1 MDNKLTPKQRAFA
14 DYYIETGN
22 ATEAARRAG
31 YKKPNVQGSQNL
43 EKLSIKS
50 YIEERVKA
58 SDEKR
63 IAKGEEV
70 LEYLTKVMRGEE
82 KDQFGL
88 DASLQDRTKAAELLG
103 KRYRLFTEKVEL
115 EGSIPVQI
123 VDDISFLTILAD
135 EHPSPS
141 PSTTTTSSFS
151 SFLITDVR
159 YCMTSS
165 ALAMLSFSIFLSCS
179 SI

>member
-1 MDNKLTPKQRAFA
+1 MDKKLTPKQKAFA

-58 SDEKR
+58 LDEKR

-70 LEYLTKVMRGEE
+70 LQYLTKVMRGEE

-88 DASLQDRTKAAELLG
+88 DPSLQDRTKAAELLG
-103 KRYRLFTEKVEL
+103 KRYRLFVDKVEQKVDATVSSTAKL
-115 EGSIPVQI
+115 DSILNQL
-123 VDDISFLTILAD
+123 DD
-135 EHPSPS
+135 EE
-141 PSTTTTSSFS
+141 
-151 SFLITDVR
+151 
-159 YCMTSS
+159 
-165 ALAMLSFSIFLSCS
+165 
-179 SI
+179 

>member
-1 MDNKLTPKQRAFA
+1 MDNKKLTPKQKAFA
-14 DYYIETGN
+14 DYYIELGN

-50 YIEERVKA
+50 YINERINVL
-58 SDEKR
+58 DEKR

-70 LEYLTKVMRGEE
+70 LEYLTNVMRGKE

-103 KRYRLFTEKVEL
+103 KRYRLFVDKVEKDTN
-115 EGSIPVQI
+115 VN
-123 VDDISFLTILAD
+123 VN
-135 EHPSPS
+135 
-141 PSTTTTSSFS
+141 STTK
-151 SFLITDVR
+151 LD
-159 YCMTSS
+159 
-165 ALAMLSFSIFLSCS
+165 SILNQLKDDDNE
-179 SI
+179 

>member
-1 MDNKLTPKQRAFA
+1 MDKKLTPKQKAFA

-103 KRYRLFTEKVEL
+103 KRYRLFVDKVEQKVNVNSTTKLDSILQQL
-115 EGSIPVQI
+115 E
-123 VDDISFLTILAD
+123 VDDN
-135 EHPSPS
+135 E
-141 PSTTTTSSFS
+141 
-151 SFLITDVR
+151 
-159 YCMTSS
+159 
-165 ALAMLSFSIFLSCS
+165 
-179 SI
+179 

>member
-1 MDNKLTPKQRAFA
+1 MVNKLTPKQRAFA

-31 YKKPNVQGSQNL
+31 YKGKNINRIASENL
-43 EKLSIKS
+43 SKLDIKQ
-50 YIEERVKA
+50 YIDERLAKIE
-58 SDEKR
+58 DER

-103 KRYRLFTEKVEL
+103 KRYRLFVDKVEQKVDVNSTTKLDSILQQL
-115 EGSIPVQI
+115 E
-123 VDDISFLTILAD
+123 VDDN
-135 EHPSPS
+135 E
-141 PSTTTTSSFS
+141 
-151 SFLITDVR
+151 
-159 YCMTSS
+159 
-165 ALAMLSFSIFLSCS
+165 
-179 SI
+179 

>member
-1 MDNKLTPKQRAFA
+1 MDNKKLTPKQKAFA
-14 DYYIETGN
+14 DYYIELGN
-22 ATEAARRAG
+22 ATEAARIAG

-50 YIEERVKA
+50 YIDERINVL
-58 SDEKR
+58 DEKR

-103 KRYRLFTEKVEL
+103 KRYRLFVDKVEKD
-115 EGSIPVQI
+115 SNVN
-123 VDDISFLTILAD
+123 VN
-135 EHPSPS
+135 
-141 PSTTTTSSFS
+141 STTK
-151 SFLITDVR
+151 LD
-159 YCMTSS
+159 
-165 ALAMLSFSIFLSCS
+165 SILNQLKDDDDE
-179 SI
+179 

>member
-31 YKKPNVQGSQNL
+31 YKGKNINRIASENL
-43 EKLSIKS
+43 SKLDIKQ
-50 YIEERVKA
+50 YIDERLAKIE
-58 SDEKR
+58 DER

-70 LEYLTKVMRGEE
+70 LQYLTRVMRGEE

-103 KRYRLFTEKVEL
+103 KRYRLFVDKVEQKVNVNSTTKLDSILQQL
-115 EGSIPVQI
+115 E
-123 VDDISFLTILAD
+123 VDDN
-135 EHPSPS
+135 E
-141 PSTTTTSSFS
+141 
-151 SFLITDVR
+151 
-159 YCMTSS
+159 
-165 ALAMLSFSIFLSCS
+165 
-179 SI
+179 

>member
-1 MDNKLTPKQRAFA
+1 MDKKLSPKQKAFA

-50 YIEERVKA
+50 YIEERIKA
-58 SDEKR
+58 TDEAR
-63 IAKGEEV
+63 IAKGNEV

-88 DASLQDRTKAAELLG
+88 DATISDRTKAAELLG
-103 KRYRLFTEKVEL
+103 KRYRLFTDKMEVTGEVPVVISGGDKL
-115 EGSIPVQI
+115 E
-123 VDDISFLTILAD
+123 D
-135 EHPSPS
+135 
-141 PSTTTTSSFS
+141 
-151 SFLITDVR
+151 
-159 YCMTSS
+159 
-165 ALAMLSFSIFLSCS
+165 
-179 SI
+179 

>member
-31 YKKPNVQGSQNL
+31 YKGKNINRIASENL
-43 EKLSIKS
+43 SKLDIKQ
-50 YIEERVKA
+50 YIDERLSKIEDA
-58 SDEKR
+58 R

-70 LEYLTKVMRGEE
+70 LQYLTRVMRGEE

-103 KRYRLFTEKVEL
+103 KRYRLFVDKVEQKVDVNAATKLDSILQQL
-115 EGSIPVQI
+115 EE
-123 VDDISFLTILAD
+123 DDN
-135 EHPSPS
+135 E
-141 PSTTTTSSFS
+141 
-151 SFLITDVR
+151 
-159 YCMTSS
+159 
-165 ALAMLSFSIFLSCS
+165 
-179 SI
+179 

>member
-31 YKKPNVQGSQNL
+31 YKKPNVQGSQSL

-103 KRYRLFTEKVEL
+103 KRYRLFVDKVEQKVNVNSTTKLDSILQQL
-115 EGSIPVQI
+115 E
-123 VDDISFLTILAD
+123 VDDN
-135 EHPSPS
+135 E
-141 PSTTTTSSFS
+141 
-151 SFLITDVR
+151 
-159 YCMTSS
+159 
-165 ALAMLSFSIFLSCS
+165 
-179 SI
+179 